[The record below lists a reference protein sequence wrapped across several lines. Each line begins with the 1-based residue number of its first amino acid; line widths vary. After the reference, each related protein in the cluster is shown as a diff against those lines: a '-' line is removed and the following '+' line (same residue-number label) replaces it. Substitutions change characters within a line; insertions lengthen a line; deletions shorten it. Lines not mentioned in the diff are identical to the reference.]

1 MASLDRF
8 RPRPVTAFALLTLV
22 IWTTRIPLAWTN
34 DEDTVGEKLVW
45 STPITLFVV
54 AAATLLVLQA
64 RGDGR
69 SPTSTKLARTFAVA
83 TIVYWTIR
91 ITMIVAGDW
100 SVGFKV
106 VHAVLAVVSS
116 GAAAL
121 AWRSLAGTDGTTDRT
136 PATAAA

>member
-1 MASLDRF
+1 MALLDRF
-8 RPRPVTAFALLTLV
+8 RPRPVTAFAVLTLV

-34 DEDTVGEKLVW
+34 DEDTVAEKLVW

-54 AAATLLVLQA
+54 ASAALLVLQA
-64 RGDGR
+64 RGEGVGPKSSR
-69 SPTSTKLARTFAVA
+69 LTRVFAAA

-91 ITMIVAGDW
+91 IAMIVGGDW

-106 VHAVLAVVSS
+106 VHAVLAVLSS

-121 AWRSLAGTDGTTDRT
+121 AWRSVGGTDRSQDRT
-136 PATAAA
+136 PAPVVA